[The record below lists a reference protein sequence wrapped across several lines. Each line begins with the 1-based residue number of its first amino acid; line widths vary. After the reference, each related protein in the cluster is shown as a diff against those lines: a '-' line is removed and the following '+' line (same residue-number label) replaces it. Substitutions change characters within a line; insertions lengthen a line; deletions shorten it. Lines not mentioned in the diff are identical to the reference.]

1 MLSNG
6 AQGAKVFAD
15 RYRRLGRLGT
25 GGMASVFLAK
35 DELLG
40 REVAI
45 KRLHSAAPED
55 LQQRFK
61 REARLGAALNH
72 PNIVA
77 IFDSV
82 TDEDSL
88 YIVMEYVKGEALDA
102 RIDRGAIPSEQAL
115 AILEQSAA
123 AVDYAHSEDI
133 VHRDI
138 KPSNLLVRDD
148 GVVKL
153 ADLGIA
159 TAADVSAITASGSVM
174 GTLPYIAP
182 ERLRGEDS
190 GPPSDIYSLAAV
202 AFEMLAGRRPIEAKT
217 PEEAVRL
224 ATQDSGPDLLEAW
237 PQAPPEAAEIIG
249 DALDPDPSKRP
260 DTATEL
266 IDELERALGATGSSN
281 EELAAATMPMA
292 VVRDEDDAAAAE
304 PDEDFP
310 TDEQDVVAGT
320 VPPPPPRPQPAGRAR
335 AQPPQPPRTA
345 DSPQPTRKISAA
357 AGLAIAA
364 CIAVVAAIALAVAG
378 SGGDDGADTEQVTQ
392 ARQDAAQGNGGNNEA
407 AAAPADTEPEP
418 APAPEP
424 EPQTETEPPAPA
436 DNGEEEVPGVGTA
449 PVLDPAKGAAINNQG
464 YAILQSGDPAG
475 ALPYFQEAITYF
487 PSGSTDQNYS
497 FTLYNLG
504 DALVQLGRGEEAIP
518 YLELRLERWDDRD
531 DVVQATLDEAEA
543 QASGEDTSDT
553 TSYQSDEESSGDD
566 EDSDDG
572 GPPGHSN
579 GKGKGKEKH
588 KD

>member
-1 MLSNG
+1 MLSDG
-6 AQGAKVFAD
+6 AQGAKVFAG

-40 REVAI
+40 RDVAI

-88 YIVMEYVKGEALDA
+88 YIVMEYVNGEALDS
-102 RIDRGAIPSEQAL
+102 RIDRGPIPPDQAL
-115 AILEQSAA
+115 RILEQSAA
-123 AVDYAHSEDI
+123 AIDYVHGEDI

-159 TAADVSAITASGSVM
+159 TAADLSAITRSGSVM

-182 ERLRGEDS
+182 ERLRGDDS
-190 GPPSDIYSLAAV
+190 GPPADIYSLGAV

-224 ATQDSGPDLLEAW
+224 ATSDTSPDLRDAW
-237 PQAPPEAAEIIG
+237 PAAPAGAADIICEA
-249 DALDPDPSKRP
+249 LSPTPSHRP
-260 DTATEL
+260 TSAQKM

-292 VVRDEDDAAAAE
+292 VVHDLDDDPKPEE
-304 PDEDFP
+304 PP
-310 TDEQDVVAGT
+310 TAEQDVVDGT
-320 VPPPPPRPQPAGRAR
+320 IPPPPPRPERSQRAR
-335 AQPPQPPRTA
+335 AVPPEPRAAPPEPPLTADPPPPQQAKR
-345 DSPQPTRKISAA
+345 RVSAA
-357 AGLAIAA
+357 AALAVAA
-364 CIAVVAAIALAVAG
+364 CIAVVAAIALALAG
-378 SGGDDGADTEQVTQ
+378 GGDDNGGDSEQVAQTRQGAQQNDGGDNETAATPVDTET
-392 ARQDAAQGNGGNNEA
+392 EA
-407 AAAPADTEPEP
+407 EPEEP

-424 EPQTETEPPAPA
+424 EPEPEPEPAPPE
-436 DNGEEEVPGVGTA
+436 DTGEGEVPGVGTA
-449 PVLDPAKGAAINNQG
+449 PQLDPVQAAAINNQG
-464 YAILQSGDPAG
+464 YEDFLLAGDPQG
-475 ALPYFQEAITYF
+475 ALPYFRRALSLF
-487 PSGSTDQNYS
+487 PSGSTDVNYS
-497 FTLYNLG
+497 YTLFNLG
-504 DALVQLGRGEEAIP
+504 SALTQLGRGEEAIP

-531 DVVQATLDEAEA
+531 NTDVIPVLEEARA
-543 QASGEDTSDT
+543 QAGE
-553 TSYQSDEESSGDD
+553 
-566 EDSDDG
+566 
-572 GPPGHSN
+572 
-579 GKGKGKEKH
+579 
-588 KD
+588 